1 MWETLGLVQ
10 LESMVDVPI
19 GEAASGSVRWTEQA
33 MRPPVKLHPA
43 IRAREALA
51 AVGWFLARGEP
62 PFFAVPREVV
72 YQKNNRLMVTPEV
85 PSGFTLLDPVQ

>member
-1 MWETLGLVQ
+1 MQ
-10 LESMVDVPI
+10 PESIVDVTI
-19 GEAASGSVRWTEQA
+19 GKASSGSVRWTGQV
-33 MRPPVKLHPA
+33 MRPPVELRPA

-51 AVGWFLARGEP
+51 AIGWFSARGEP

-85 PSGFTLLDPVQ
+85 PSEGLKESFP